1 MLKMKGSS
9 SSKCCIVIFLITVKA
24 YTIVTSLDNGLALT
38 PPMGWMAWERFRCNI
53 NCKDDPENCIS
64 EKLFMEMADHMAEDG
79 FKEAGYTYISIDTG
93 CGNHKLQDC
102 WASHNRTS
110 DGQLQPDPE
119 RFPSGIPALARYI
132 HSKGLKLGIYGDY
145 GTKTCAGYPG
155 TIDHIQQDMDT
166 FAAWGVDYLK
176 LDGCYADPKTMDTGY
191 PMVTEA
197 LNKTGRPIV
206 FSCSWPAYQVASN
219 ITPNY
224 TRIAEYCN
232 LWRNYDDIQDSWA
245 SVSGIIKWY
254 GEHLDEMIPAA
265 GPGHWND
272 PDEAKQRP
280 DRKGQPGRKFADPLT
295 FFQLRNP
302 PLIMSNDLRK
312 ISSWAKEIL
321 LNSEVIAVNQDKLG
335 KMGRRVQTSVE
346 RFLTSRGIRNPEWIT
361 EEESENS
368 QVEKKF
374 LFKTS
379 KENQNGLMA
388 RPLKSKLPCLRYKV
402 LVRDQLWKCQFNQMH
417 QTNRT
422 SRLQRRSFPRSPEP
436 VLFKTG
442 QSEIWARPL
451 ADGAVAAVL
460 FSHSEST
467 PVTISASFELV
478 GLHATQAMAHDLF
491 EHKDLG
497 LYKDSFKAIVNP
509 TGVVM
514 VKLIPV

>member
-79 FKEAGYTYISIDTG
+79 FKEAGYTYISID
-93 CGNHKLQDC
+93 DC

-254 GEHLDEMIPAA
+254 GDHLDEMIPAA

-272 PDEAKQRP
+272 PDELIIGDFGLSFEQSKTQ
-280 DRKGQPGRKFADPLT
+280 FALWSIMAS
-295 FFQLRNP
+295 

-312 ISSWAKEIL
+312 IPSWAKDIL

-335 KMGRRVQTSVE
+335 KMGRRVQ
-346 RFLTSRGIRNPEWIT
+346 
-361 EEESENS
+361 
-368 QVEKKF
+368 
-374 LFKTS
+374 
-379 KENQNGLMA
+379 
-388 RPLKSKLPCLRYKV
+388 
-402 LVRDQLWKCQFNQMH
+402 
-417 QTNRT
+417 
-422 SRLQRRSFPRSPEP
+422 
-436 VLFKTG
+436 TG

-467 PVTISASFELV
+467 PVTLSASFELV